1 MVYTLTR
8 VSVYKASRA
17 RGGRP
22 FPGAATVPPSLQCSS
37 SPLRSSCC
45 FSGFFVGLLGGYL
58 ALWVFLAFHWQAA
71 IKAAGRFG
79 RGFIS
84 TFLSLGSCL
93 GKLLYSSLP

>member
-22 FPGAATVPPSLQCSS
+22 FPGAATVLPSLQCSS

-45 FSGFFVGLLGGYL
+45 FSGFFVGILGGYL

-93 GKLLYSSLP
+93 GKLLYTSLP